1 MTARL
6 FSTKEALSDGWAK
19 MIDHL
24 NIFLPLC
31 LLSWVA
37 SALQAAINR
46 WHGPAT
52 LMRWLVAPI
61 LLVATVQLSIV
72 WVRTILKVQ
81 NGRVP
86 TRAEL
91 THVDLTETF
100 QYLLGSLLYGL
111 VIVGGLL
118 LLVVPGVLW
127 AVKYCFTG
135 FLIVDLGLD
144 PLTAMRRSAELTR
157 PARGQL
163 FFFGLTL
170 LGVNILGA
178 LVLGVGLLATVP
190 MTVLALGQVY
200 RQLLSSASAPLAG
213 QGQPGPPVL
222 ARASRRR

>member
-1 MTARL
+1 MTTRL
-6 FSTKEALSDGWAK
+6 FSTKAALSYGWAK
-19 MIDHL
+19 MIEHL

-37 SALQAAINR
+37 SALQAGINR
-46 WHGPAT
+46 WHGAAT

-81 NGRVP
+81 DGRAP
-86 TRAEL
+86 NRAEL
-91 THVDLTETF
+91 THVDLTELF
-100 QYLLGSLLYGL
+100 KYLIGSLLYGL
-111 VIVGGLL
+111 VVAGGLVL
-118 LLVVPGVLW
+118 LIVPGVLW
-127 AVKYCFTG
+127 AIKYCFTG

-163 FFFGLTL
+163 LVFGLAL

-178 LVLGVGLLATVP
+178 LVLGVGLLATAP

-200 RQLLSSASAPLAG
+200 RQLLHSASESHAA
-213 QGQPGPPVL
+213 QGQHGPPVL
-222 ARASRRR
+222 V

>member
-1 MTARL
+1 
-6 FSTKEALSDGWAK
+6 

-31 LLSWVA
+31 LLSWVTA
-37 SALQAAINR
+37 ALQAGINR
-46 WHGPAT
+46 WHGAAT
-52 LMRWLVAPI
+52 LMRWLVAPL
-61 LLVATVQLSIV
+61 LLVATIQLSIV

-81 NGRVP
+81 DGRAP

-91 THVDLTETF
+91 THVDPTEF
-100 QYLLGSLLYGL
+100 FRYLLGSLLYGL
-111 VIVGGLL
+111 VITGGLL

-127 AVKYCFTG
+127 AIKYCFTV

-190 MTVLALGQVY
+190 MTLLALGQVY
-200 RQLLSSASAPLAG
+200 RQLLCSASAPQAA
-213 QGQPGPPVL
+213 QGEHGPPVF
-222 ARASRRR
+222 A

>member
-6 FSTKEALSDGWAK
+6 FSTKAALSFGWAK

-46 WHGPAT
+46 WHGAAT
-52 LMRWLVAPI
+52 VMRWLVAPI
-61 LLVATVQLSIV
+61 LLLVTVQLLIS
-72 WVRTILKVQ
+72 WVRAILKVQ
-81 NGRVP
+81 DGRAP
-86 TRAEL
+86 TVAEL
-91 THVDLTETF
+91 SHVDLTEFF

-111 VIVGGLL
+111 VVAAGMV

-127 AVKYCFTG
+127 AIKYCFTG
-135 FLIVDLGLD
+135 FLIIDLGLD

-178 LVLGVGLLATVP
+178 LVLGIGLLATVP

-200 RQLLSSASAPLAG
+200 RQLLQNEHTSHAA
-213 QGQPGPPVL
+213 QGEHGPPVL
-222 ARASRRR
+222 A